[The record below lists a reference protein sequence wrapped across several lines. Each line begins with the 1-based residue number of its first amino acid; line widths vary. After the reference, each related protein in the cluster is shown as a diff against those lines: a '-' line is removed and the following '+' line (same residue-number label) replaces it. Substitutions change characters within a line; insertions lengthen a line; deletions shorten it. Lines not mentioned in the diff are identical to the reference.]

1 MNYFNSWVDVQHPS
15 PSWWWKILDTNPPA
29 SKKGGKEFDINRCEN
44 HPLYIEYCFLFPQ
57 WFPVMHTG
65 IAYG

>member
-1 MNYFNSWVDVQHPS
+1 MGI
-15 PSWWWKILDTNPPA
+15 ILPT
-29 SKKGGKEFDINRCEN
+29 KKVYSRIR
-44 HPLYIEYCFLFPQ
+44 EYRNLIIGFVLLGFITLLPQ